1 MRWSRHKRK
10 SANNKKRGLFISTF
24 IILLVLFLFFIY
36 HFNIF
41 IIKFVEVQIEKINC
55 ANVNQIKDFVNLNGQ
70 NFLFLSSSKTEDRIK
85 KKFVCIRSVAISKY
99 FPNKVKLVASGREP
113 VAILKSVSSS
123 TLASG
128 SAILDS
134 STGSE
139 NFVIDNEGV
148 IYSSNIDQIMFP
160 RIYISGSNLTIGNQ
174 LKSIFI
180 QNALKILEKAKTF
193 DVEVREVKID
203 NENIFFVNGSPRII
217 FKLSSNVDM
226 QLASLQLIL
235 QKAKIDDV
243 KIEFIDLRFDKPV
256 VKIAPKKDG

>member
-1 MRWSRHKRK
+1 MRRGRDKRRITG
-10 SANNKKRGLFISTF
+10 NKKIRLLVSTF
-24 IILLVLFLFFIY
+24 IILLILALFFTY
-36 HFNIF
+36 RFNIF
-41 IIKFVEVQIEKINC
+41 LIKFVEVQIEKINC

-70 NFLFLSSSKTEDRIK
+70 NFLFLDSSKTEDYIK
-85 KKFVCIRSVAISKY
+85 KKFVCIKSVAIAKY

-113 VAILKSVSSS
+113 VAILITSSS
-123 TLASG
+123 MLASS
-128 SAILDS
+128 SAMFDS

-148 IYSSNIDQIMFP
+148 IYSRSIDQINVP
-160 RIYISGSNLTIGNQ
+160 RIYISESVLNIGDQ

-180 QNALKILEKAKTF
+180 QNALKILEKAKIF
-193 DVEVREVKID
+193 GVEVKETKID
-203 NENIFFVNGSPRII
+203 AENIFLVNGFPRMI
-217 FKLSSNVDM
+217 FKLSSNVDI